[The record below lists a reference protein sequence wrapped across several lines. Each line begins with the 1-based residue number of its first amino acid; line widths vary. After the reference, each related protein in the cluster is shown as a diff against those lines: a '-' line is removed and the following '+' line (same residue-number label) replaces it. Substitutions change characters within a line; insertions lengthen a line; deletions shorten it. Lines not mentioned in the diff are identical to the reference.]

1 MGTEAYSITS
11 TFIVHNEPLTAG
23 IMLSVNTPG
32 RHGSKKFKKHT
43 LETMYLY
50 NCGEVKYSETVI
62 VDKNNPPKKHKKCM
76 VAICAEP
83 VFLYNHLTVVSSENY
98 SIRESH

>member
-32 RHGSKKFKKHT
+32 RHGSKIQ
-43 LETMYLY
+43 ETYIGDNVLIQLWRGKIFR
-50 NCGEVKYSETVI
+50 NCHCRQ
-62 VDKNNPPKKHKKCM
+62 NNPPIKHKKTMNMYGGNMRRACFF
-76 VAICAEP
+76 I
-83 VFLYNHLTVVSSENY
+83 
-98 SIRESH
+98 

>member
-50 NCGEVKYSETVI
+50 NCGEVKYRFTPEDRFIDAGSKWI
-62 VDKNNPPKKHKKCM
+62 V
-76 VAICAEP
+76 
-83 VFLYNHLTVVSSENY
+83 VFIGGDITKPQIIGRYYE
-98 SIRESH
+98 

>member
-23 IMLSVNTPG
+23 IMLSVNTLG

-62 VDKNNPPKKHKKCM
+62 VDKNNPPIKHKKTM
-76 VAICAEP
+76 NMYGGNMRRARFFI
-83 VFLYNHLTVVSSENY
+83 
-98 SIRESH
+98 

>member
-50 NCGEVKYSETVI
+50 NCGEVK
-62 VDKNNPPKKHKKCM
+62 
-76 VAICAEP
+76 
-83 VFLYNHLTVVSSENY
+83 
-98 SIRESH
+98 